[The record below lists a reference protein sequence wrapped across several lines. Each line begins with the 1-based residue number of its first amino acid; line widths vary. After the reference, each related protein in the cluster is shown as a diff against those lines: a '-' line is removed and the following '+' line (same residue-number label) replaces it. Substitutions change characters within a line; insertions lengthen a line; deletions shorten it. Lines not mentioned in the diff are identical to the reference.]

1 MHFAPLTTTLYSYP
15 SPPLPPEA
23 GSEPRSCMWK
33 DWFDLEHMH
42 ASADY
47 ERSYLF
53 VYVDFPKDYEDICL
67 LYGFVS
73 YI

>member
-1 MHFAPLTTTLYSYP
+1 
-15 SPPLPPEA
+15 
-23 GSEPRSCMWK
+23 
-33 DWFDLEHMH
+33 MH